1 MYKKGTGNDKQG
13 KDAGNRTLCLYRNFS
28 QAINPLIT
36 WPTHTDR
43 VSRNLIGLKPVCK
56 SPYSPGK
63 FYTSTGCPA
72 PMFAES
78 VYRVNT
84 TNKLKLNNVVLGRRC
99 RGITEFRPKNQL
111 CLKNEEDV

>member
-1 MYKKGTGNDKQG
+1 MSWSCN
-13 KDAGNRTLCLYRNFS
+13 
-28 QAINPLIT
+28 
-36 WPTHTDR
+36 
-43 VSRNLIGLKPVCK
+43 K

-84 TNKLKLNNVVLGRRC
+84 TNNLKQCGSRKVLQRDYNL
-99 RGITEFRPKNQL
+99 TEFRPKNQL
-111 CLKNEEDV
+111 FLKNEEDV